1 MSWGAL
7 RAAAVLVASACAAHP
22 DELTDALAGGRFE
35 ESLRLADARLK
46 SAAADA
52 RLWAIRGIALEK
64 LERLPESLASF
75 EQALTLEPGSL
86 AALQGAAEVA
96 YRTRSPKAA
105 ALVARVLLR
114 DPGSETAHAMAGAL
128 AVEANRCAAAV
139 DHFARS
145 ASVLRQNPPAS
156 AQYAGCLLE
165 LKRPRE
171 AAQVFE
177 RLVEAAPDSPAAR
190 YNLAVC
196 QLQAGQGKEALA
208 SASAALAM
216 SPGDAEVLNLFA
228 AASAASGRLEGAITA
243 LRKAIEIAPTE
254 ERHYLELAG
263 LCLDH
268 DALDLALEVA
278 NAGLAKV
285 PGSAR
290 LLTLRGGIR
299 AERSDF
305 EEAMRDFEQASALSP
320 QELYGSV
327 GLSLVL
333 RQTDRVAEA
342 AALLRQKLAR
352 QPEDATLNYLLADV
366 LMRSDP
372 TPGSP
377 EFADARA
384 ALQRALRARPD
395 LAKAHA
401 ALGRL
406 RLAGGDP
413 GGAVQ
418 DLRAAVELD
427 SRDRLALNQLVMA
440 YRRLGRQADAEAVA
454 AQLKTLLEQERVEET
469 SRNRVRLVKG
479 AGGET
484 PPRP

>member
-1 MSWGAL
+1 MLAAASGAAQADDLSDALATRRFEEAL
-7 RAAAVLVASACAAHP
+7 R
-22 DELTDALAGGRFE
+22 LTDA
-35 ESLRLADARLK
+35 RLA
-46 SAAADA
+46 SQAADA

-64 LERLPESLASF
+64 LERLPESFDSF
-75 EQALTLEPGSL
+75 ERALTLDPSSL
-86 AALQGAAEVA
+86 GALQGAAEVA
-96 YRTRSPKAA
+96 YRTGNPRAV
-105 ALVARVLLR
+105 ALVRRVLAR
-114 DPGSETAHAMAGAL
+114 EPGSETAHAMAGTL
-128 AVEANRCAAAV
+128 AAEANQCVAAV

-145 ASVLRQNPPAS
+145 GAVLRQNPRALNL
-156 AQYAGCLLE
+156 YAGCLLD
-165 LKRPRE
+165 LKRPLE
-171 AAQVFE
+171 AARLFQ
-177 RLVEAAPDSPAAR
+177 RLVEASPDNPAAR

-196 QLQAGQGKEALA
+196 QLQAGQGKESLA
-208 SASAALAM
+208 SASASLAM
-216 SPGDAEVLNLFA
+216 NPTDPDVLNLFA
-228 AASAASGRLEGAITA
+228 AASVAAGQLEGAIAA

-254 ERHYLELAG
+254 ERHYLELAA

-320 QELYGSV
+320 EELYGSV

-333 RQTDRVAEA
+333 RQTDRNAEA
-342 AALLRQKLAR
+342 TALLREKLAR
-352 QPEDATLNYLLADV
+352 QPKDATLNYLLADV

-372 TPGSP
+372 APGSP
-377 EFADARA
+377 EFADARS

-395 LAKAHA
+395 FAKAHA

-406 RLAGGDP
+406 HLAGGDT
-413 GGAVQ
+413 GDAVRELRVAVQ
-418 DLRAAVELD
+418 LD

-440 YRRLGRQADAEAVA
+440 YRRLGRPADAAAVA
-454 AQLKTLLEQERVEET
+454 GELKTLLEKERLAET
-469 SRNRVRLVKG
+469 ARNRVRLVRG
-479 AGGET
+479 AGGE
-484 PPRP
+484 PPPGP